1 MTGRPTLR
9 ERIEGAILGGAIG
22 DACGCACEASGFR
35 GFDALPSRM
44 RISDDTQLTLATCE
58 AIVERRGVEPEAI
71 AARFLAWFRSGR
83 LRGLGA
89 STLKALRDLDAG
101 AHWAL
106 AGARGERAAGNGAAM
121 RIAPLAF
128 VLDPDDVEHRR
139 TLRDVCRITHH
150 HEEAYVG
157 ALAVATAL
165 RAACASP
172 FDASLERVA
181 ATLPDS
187 RVRDRVRELAA
198 VDAGADLEAVAAR
211 FGNSGYVVE
220 SVPLALFVAR
230 DAATLGFEGVLE
242 RALRVGG
249 DVDTIASIAGQI
261 AGAVLTRPAIDRV
274 LLDRLDEIA
283 HVTSMAS
290 SVAECVER
298 LRA

>member
-1 MTGRPTLR
+1 
-9 ERIEGAILGGAIG
+9 
-22 DACGCACEASGFR
+22 
-35 GFDALPSRM
+35 
-44 RISDDTQLTLATCE
+44 
-58 AIVERRGVEPEAI
+58 
-71 AARFLAWFRSGR
+71 
-83 LRGLGA
+83 
-89 STLKALRDLDAG
+89 
-101 AHWAL
+101 
-106 AGARGERAAGNGAAM
+106 
-121 RIAPLAF
+121 

-139 TLRDVCRITHH
+139 TLRDVCKITHH

-242 RALRVGG
+242 RALRAGG

-274 LLDRLDEIA
+274 LLDRVDEIA
-283 HVTSMAS
+283 HVTAMAS
-290 SVAECVER
+290 AVAECVER

>member
-9 ERIEGAILGGAIG
+9 QRIEGAILGGAIG

-35 GFDALPSRM
+35 GLGALPSRM

-58 AIVERRGVEPEAI
+58 AIVDRRGVEPEAI

-172 FDASLERVA
+172 FDASLEHVA

-261 AGAVLTRPAIDRV
+261 AGAVLGRPESLGSLIDR
-274 LLDRLDEIA
+274 IA
-283 HVTSMAS
+283 DGKCVVDTARAFARVSTAS
-290 SVAECVER
+290 
-298 LRA
+298 

>member
-9 ERIEGAILGGAIG
+9 QRIEGAILGGAIG

-35 GFDALPSRM
+35 GLDALPSRM

-58 AIVERRGVEPEAI
+58 AIVDRRGVERRGVEPEAI
-71 AARFLAWFRSGR
+71 
-83 LRGLGA
+83 
-89 STLKALRDLDAG
+89 
-101 AHWAL
+101 
-106 AGARGERAAGNGAAM
+106 
-121 RIAPLAF
+121 
-128 VLDPDDVEHRR
+128 
-139 TLRDVCRITHH
+139 
-150 HEEAYVG
+150 
-157 ALAVATAL
+157 
-165 RAACASP
+165 
-172 FDASLERVA
+172 
-181 ATLPDS
+181 
-187 RVRDRVRELAA
+187 
-198 VDAGADLEAVAAR
+198 AAR

-274 LLDRLDEIA
+274 LLDRVDEIA
-283 HVTSMAS
+283 HVTAMAS